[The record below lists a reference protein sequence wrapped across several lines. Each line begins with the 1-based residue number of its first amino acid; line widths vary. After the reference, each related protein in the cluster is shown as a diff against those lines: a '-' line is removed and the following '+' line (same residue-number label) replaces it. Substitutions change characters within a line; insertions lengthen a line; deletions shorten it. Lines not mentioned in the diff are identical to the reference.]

1 MTNANTKLSRQYGLA
16 TAIALLVGQ
25 VIAVGIFLAPA
36 GMAKSVSSPFW
47 LLAVWLLMSAMALS
61 GALCYGELASRY
73 PAAGGSYVYL
83 REAYGRPMAFLYGWM
98 VLLVL
103 DPGLTS
109 IFAVGLTSYINH
121 LVPLSEIAKPLVAI
135 VSVII
140 VAAINIVG
148 AGISSSI
155 LKGLTILKV
164 GLLLLIIV
172 YGFLGGRGDLANF
185 EPFFAAPPNMFEAL
199 AGGLVGAFFAFAGW
213 WELSRLAGEIRDP
226 ERNLPRALAYGVIIL
241 TVLYIATSAAF
252 MYLVPK
258 AGITSDE
265 TFAAQAGEALF
276 GSAGGKIFS
285 TVVIVSV
292 LGTLVAYLMASP
304 RVYYAMARDG
314 LFFESVARL
323 HPRFKTPHR
332 AILIQVL
339 LATILILAGNFQQI
353 ISYFFFIAVVF
364 IAMSV
369 TGLFVIRSRHEFA
382 GYKTPLYPVTPIAFL
397 LITAIVLFFIGM
409 RDPTR
414 TLIGTGVVLLGV
426 PVYYF
431 VFGKKG
437 ELADDV
443 DNDNLV

>member
-1 MTNANTKLSRQYGLA
+1 MTAADNKLSRQYGLA

-25 VIAVGIFLAPA
+25 VIAVGIFLTPA
-36 GMAKSVSSPFW
+36 GMAKSVASPFW
-47 LLAVWLLMSAMALS
+47 LLAVWIVMGVMALS

-73 PAAGGSYVYL
+73 PEAGGSYVYL
-83 REAYGRPMAFLYGWM
+83 REAYGRSMAFLYGWM

-103 DPGLTS
+103 DPGLTAV
-109 IFAVGLTSYINH
+109 FAVGLTSYIDH
-121 LVPLSEIAKPLVAI
+121 LVPLADIAKPLVAI
-135 VSVII
+135 ASVMI

-148 AGISSSI
+148 AGISSNI
-155 LKGLTILKV
+155 LKVLTALKV
-164 GLLLLIIV
+164 GLLLFIILF
-172 YGFLGGRGDLANF
+172 GFLGGRGDLANF
-185 EPFFAAPPNMFEAL
+185 SPFFAAPPNMFEAL

-252 MYLVPK
+252 MYLVPT

-276 GSAGGKIFS
+276 GWAGGKIFAA
-285 TVVIVSV
+285 VVIVSV

-323 HPRFKTPHR
+323 HPRFHTPHR

-339 LATILILAGNFQQI
+339 LASILILAGNFQQI
-353 ISYFFFIAVVF
+353 ISYFFFIVVVF
-364 IAMSV
+364 IAMTV
-369 TGLFVIRSRHEFA
+369 AGLFVIRRRDFA
-382 GYKTPLYPVTPIAFL
+382 GYRTPLYPVTPLTFL
-397 LITAIVLFFIGM
+397 AITAIVLFFIGM
-409 RDPTR
+409 RDPAR
-414 TLIGTGVVLLGV
+414 TLLGTAVVLLGL

-431 VFGKKG
+431 VFRKQG
-437 ELADDV
+437 ELADGV
-443 DNDNLV
+443 DKNDPV

>member
-1 MTNANTKLSRQYGLA
+1 MTTADNKLSRQYGLA

-25 VIAVGIFLAPA
+25 VIAVGIFLTPA
-36 GMAKSVSSPFW
+36 GMAKSVASPFW
-47 LLAVWLLMSAMALS
+47 LLAVWLVMGAMALS

-73 PAAGGSYVYL
+73 PEVGGSYVYL

-103 DPGLTS
+103 DPGLTAV
-109 IFAVGLTSYINH
+109 FAVGLTSYIDH
-121 LVPLSEIAKPLVAI
+121 LVPLSDIAKPIVAI
-135 VSVII
+135 VSVAI

-148 AGISSSI
+148 AGISSNI
-155 LKGLTILKV
+155 LKALTALKV
-164 GLLLLIIV
+164 GLLLFIILF
-172 YGFLGGRGDLANF
+172 GFLGGRGDLANF
-185 EPFFAAPPNMFEAL
+185 SPFFAAPPNMFEAL

-252 MYLVPK
+252 MYLVPT

-276 GSAGGKIFS
+276 GSAGGKIFAA
-285 TVVIVSV
+285 VVIVSV

-314 LFFESVARL
+314 LFFDSVARL

-339 LATILILAGNFQQI
+339 LASILILAGNFQQI
-353 ISYFFFIAVVF
+353 ISYFFFIVVVF
-364 IAMSV
+364 IAMTV
-369 TGLFVIRSRHEFA
+369 AGLFVIRRRDFA
-382 GYKTPLYPVTPIAFL
+382 GYRTPLYPVTPIAFL
-397 LITAIVLFFIGM
+397 AITAIVLFFIGM
-409 RDPTR
+409 RDPAR
-414 TLIGTGVVLLGV
+414 TLLGTAVVLLGL

-431 VFGKKG
+431 VFRKKG
-437 ELADDV
+437 ELADGLDK
-443 DNDNLV
+443 DDPI

>member
-1 MTNANTKLSRQYGLA
+1 MTKVDEKLSRQYGLA

-25 VIAVGIFLAPA
+25 VIAVGIFLTPA
-36 GMAKSVSSPFW
+36 GMAKSVGSPFW
-47 LLAVWLLMSAMALS
+47 LLAVWLVMAAMALS

-73 PAAGGSYVYL
+73 PEAGGSYVYL

-103 DPGLTS
+103 DPGLTAV
-109 IFAVGLTSYINH
+109 FAVGLTSYIDH
-121 LVPLSEIAKPLVAI
+121 LVPVSEVAKPLVAI
-135 VSVII
+135 FAVVM
-140 VAAINIVG
+140 VAAVNIVG

-155 LKGLTILKV
+155 LKALTVLKV
-164 GLLLLIIV
+164 SLLLVIIL
-172 YGFLGGRGDLANF
+172 YGFLGGRGDVSNF
-185 EPFFAAPPNMFEAL
+185 SPFFAAPPNMFEAL

-226 ERNLPRALAYGVIIL
+226 ERNLPRALAYGVLIL
-241 TVLYIATSAAF
+241 AVLYIATSAAF
-252 MYLVPK
+252 MYLVPT

-276 GSAGGKIFS
+276 GSAGGKIFAA
-285 TVVIVSV
+285 VVIVSV

-314 LFFESVARL
+314 LFFDGVARL
-323 HPRFKTPHR
+323 HPRFRTPHR

-339 LATILILAGNFQQI
+339 LASILILAGNFQQI
-353 ISYFFFIAVVF
+353 ISYFFFIVVVF
-364 IAMSV
+364 IAMTV
-369 TGLFVIRSRHEFA
+369 AGLFIIRGREYA
-382 GYKTPLYPVTPIAFL
+382 GYRTPLYPVTPILFL
-397 LITAIVLFFIGM
+397 SIAAIVLFFIGM

-414 TLIGTGVVLLGV
+414 SLLGAAVVLLGL

-431 VFGKKG
+431 VFRTKG
-437 ELADDV
+437 EFGDGVDKDD
-443 DNDNLV
+443 LV